1 MKLKSTFSIDE
12 LMNEHLSND
21 FFIFEFYVLVK
32 RILRY
37 SNLYSLN
44 LLLFYQKNLST
55 KYVIVID
62 CLSN

>member
-44 LLLFYQKNLST
+44 LLLFYQKNLNT